1 MLNNDKKIEKLKR
14 EDKKRPS
21 QLVLPNNKTQNLAKS
36 ASQPQ
41 QQITPKASQ
50 TKSTQNNNMS
60 KSSVLMFFFHK
71 LIL

>member
-21 QLVLPNNKTQNLAKS
+21 QLALPNNKTQNLTKS

-50 TKSTQNNNMS
+50 KNQLKTTY
-60 KSSVLMFFFHK
+60 
-71 LIL
+71 LIIFVV